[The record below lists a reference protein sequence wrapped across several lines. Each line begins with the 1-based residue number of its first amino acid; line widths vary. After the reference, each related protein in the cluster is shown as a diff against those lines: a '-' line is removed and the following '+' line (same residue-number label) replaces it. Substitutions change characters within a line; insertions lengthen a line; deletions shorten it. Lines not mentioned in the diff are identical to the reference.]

1 MNNIKKSIFTWLYR
15 SFCYFVPCG
24 IALWTFLIDNLLN
37 KEIGIMTKMGMSGL
51 LILAVIFLISIYFYK
66 KHLKISITKVTNE
79 ILECLDAK
87 KKKELIAK
95 KRKYEAKQ
103 EIFNNVCFVAPFVLI
118 WLLCSLIETKVI
130 SLRGTFMLFSISMAI
145 GLGFNCIAQSI
156 KIKQ

>member
-1 MNNIKKSIFTWLYR
+1 MSNAKKSIFTWLYR
-15 SFCYFVPCG
+15 IFCYFIPCG
-24 IALWTFLIDNLLN
+24 IALWVFLIDNLLN

-51 LILAVIFLISIYFYK
+51 LVLAIIFLISIYFYK
-66 KHLKISITKVTNE
+66 KYLKTSITKLTND
-79 ILECLDAK
+79 ILECLDVNK
-87 KKKELIAK
+87 KKTLIAK
-95 KRKYEAKQ
+95 KRKFEARQ

-145 GLGFNCIAQSI
+145 GLGFNCIAQSV